1 MSELSIVTHS
11 KVLGRVLNAV
21 FAVFCL
27 ILIAIVIVILPSP
40 SNLDPL
46 DSLRVPDLA

>member
-1 MSELSIVTHS
+1 MSELSTGTHS

-27 ILIAIVIVILPSP
+27 ILIAIVIVILPFAFQPRSP
-40 SNLDPL
+40 RLPT
-46 DSLRVPDLA
+46 RT